1 VFRDVL
7 LDSDDDVGLSLSII
21 IIKYINYYNIPLLGQ
36 GFIDVVLLF
45 TESFLFLKG
54 FSVFIKFEVVVSNEF
69 GGIFNGFLL
78 D

>member
-1 VFRDVL
+1 MFGNVF
-7 LDSDDDVGLSLSII
+7 LDSNDDVGLSLS
-21 IIKYINYYNIPLLGQ
+21 LLGQ
-36 GFIDVVLLF
+36 SFINIVLLF

>member
-1 VFRDVL
+1 MFGNVF
-7 LDSDDDVGLSLSII
+7 LDSNDDVGLSLS
-21 IIKYINYYNIPLLGQ
+21 LLGQ

>member
-1 VFRDVL
+1 MFRDVL
-7 LDSDDDVGLSLSII
+7 LDSDDDVGLSLS
-21 IIKYINYYNIPLLGQ
+21 LLGQ
-36 GFIDVVLLF
+36 SFINIVLLF